1 MATNGKKSKKKK
13 VIIFSVIGFVAVAL
27 LLVLFLGSK
36 KEPILPVQVEKVSR
50 HTITQVVTAT
60 GKIQPEVQVKI
71 SPEVSGEIVAL
82 PVKEGQ
88 RVKKGD
94 LLMKIKPDV
103 YIAQRDQY
111 SALLLQSKAALVK
124 NEQDFH
130 RIENLY
136 KKAMVSDAEYQQS
149 LSLYESSKADYA
161 RSKAS
166 LDQAEESLRKTTIL
180 SPMDGTV
187 SQLNSELGERVL
199 GTNQFQG
206 TDVMTIADLS
216 RMESRVDVSEND
228 VILVAIGDTAR
239 VSVDAFPNQKIAAV
253 VYEIANTATSK
264 GLGTQEEVTNFQ
276 VKMRIVDKSVQLRP
290 GMSMT
295 GDIETET
302 RQNVLAVPIQSVTA
316 RAPKVEMKE
325 GSGDGQS
332 GTFVTANA
340 SAKSRADNRPKE
352 IVFLVDNGQAK
363 AMPVK
368 RGISDGSFIEVIDG
382 VTEGQ
387 EVVSGSYKAINRELE
402 DGSKVRIEE
411 PKKMTNK
418 PGGSSNG

>member
-1 MATNGKKSKKKK
+1 M
-13 VIIFSVIGFVAVAL
+13 
-27 LLVLFLGSK
+27 
-36 KEPILPVQVEKVSR
+36 
-50 HTITQVVTAT
+50 
-60 GKIQPEVQVKI
+60 
-71 SPEVSGEIVAL
+71 
-82 PVKEGQ
+82 
-88 RVKKGD
+88 
-94 LLMKIKPDV
+94 
-103 YIAQRDQY
+103 
-111 SALLLQSKAALVK
+111 KAA
-124 NEQDFH
+124 
-130 RIENLY
+130 RPTI
-136 KKAMVSDAEYQQS
+136 
-149 LSLYESSKADYA
+149 A

-216 RMESRVDVSEND
+216 RMEARVDVSEND

-239 VSVDAFPNQKIAAV
+239 VSVDAFPNQKIAAL

-340 SAKSRADNRPKE
+340 SAKSRADNKPKE

-368 RGISDGSFIEVIDG
+368 RGISDGSFIEIIDG

-402 DGSKVRIEE
+402 DGAKVRIEE
-411 PKKMTNK
+411 QKKMANK

>member
-1 MATNGKKSKKKK
+1 MATNGKKSKKKI
-13 VIIFSVIGFVAVAL
+13 IIFSLIGAVVIV
-27 LLVLFLGSK
+27 LVVILFLGSK
-36 KEPILPVQVEKVSR
+36 KEPITAVQVEKVAR

-88 RVKKGD
+88 RVKRGD

-103 YIAQRDQY
+103 YVAQRDQY
-111 SALLLQSKAALVK
+111 SAALLQAKANLTK
-124 NEQDFH
+124 NELDYK
-130 RIENLY
+130 RVENLF
-136 KKAMVSDAEYQQS
+136 KKGMVSEAEYQQS
-149 LSLYESSKADYA
+149 HALYESSKAEYA

-166 LDQAEESLRKTTIL
+166 LDQAEEALRKTTIFA
-180 SPMDGTV
+180 PMDGTV

-216 RMESRVDVSEND
+216 RMEARVDVSEND
-228 VILVAIGDTAR
+228 VILVSVGDTAR
-239 VSVDAFPNQKIAAV
+239 ISIDAFPNQKVNAV
-253 VYEIANTATSK
+253 VYEIANTAKSK
-264 GLGTQEEVTNFQ
+264 GLGTQEEVTNFE
-276 VKMRIVDKSVQLRP
+276 VKMRVIDRSVQLRP

-295 GDIETET
+295 ADVETET
-302 RQNVLAVPIQSVTA
+302 RLNVLAVPIQSVTA
-316 RAPKVEMKE
+316 RAPKMDVKE

-332 GTFVTANA
+332 GMVVNA
-340 SAKSRADNRPKE
+340 STPVKTNNKPKE
-352 IVFLVDNGQAK
+352 IIFVVDKGVVK

-368 RGISDGSFIEVIDG
+368 RGISDGSFIEIM
-382 VTEGQ
+382 EGIGEGA

-402 DGSKVRIEE
+402 DGSKVRVEE
-411 PKKMTNK
+411 QKKMA
-418 PGGSSNG
+418 GSPDAARNG